1 MQEYITEGSIVV
13 INITD
18 LRSDAIIISSN
29 SLRTVALP
37 ELSAS
42 DARSWVSKDWSTKKK
57 SEQRPKNDEFLDYLS
72 WPWHACVKH
81 IVAEVSA
88 SQNNPTEGLPR
99 TLSYAQKQAKR
110 AQEALVAQDAN
121 TMLIAAMPTSP
132 KGPGDKKAPKKLP
145 GVEEERREILI
156 LTRPHTNAL
165 THPSADQV
173 LEVLKTCRIAHFACH
188 GTSDTFD
195 PYNSGLNLQNEQNLR
210 DLGRRSA
217 HSPTGFGLT
226 A

>member
-1 MQEYITEGSIVV
+1 MQECITEGSIVV
-13 INITD
+13 VNITD
-18 LRSDAIIISSN
+18 LRSDATIISSN

-42 DARSWVSKDWSTKKK
+42 DARSW
-57 SEQRPKNDEFLDYLS
+57 
-72 WPWHACVKH
+72 
-81 IVAEVSA
+81 
-88 SQNNPTEGLPR
+88 
-99 TLSYAQKQAKR
+99 AKR

-145 GVEEERREILI
+145 GVEEEMREILI
-156 LTRPHTNAL
+156 LTRPHTNAVAL

-188 GTSDTFD
+188 GKSDTFD
-195 PYNSGLNLQNEQNLR
+195 PCNSGLILQNEQNLARPWKKIGSQSNRFRAYGLDMRRLHTSRRALQRKTRRR
-210 DLGRRSA
+210 DYRMK
-217 HSPTGFGLT
+217 
-226 A
+226 